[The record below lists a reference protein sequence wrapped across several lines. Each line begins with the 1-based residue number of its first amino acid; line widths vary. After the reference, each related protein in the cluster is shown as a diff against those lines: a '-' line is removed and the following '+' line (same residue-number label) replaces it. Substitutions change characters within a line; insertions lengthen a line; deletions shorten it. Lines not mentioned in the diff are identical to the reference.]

1 MGFMDPY
8 LLLTLLFAS
17 AAVLAWMA
25 RRVGL
30 SYVAGYTIAGV
41 AVGLLAPGVSE
52 GYATLLGVFSDVAM
66 ALLAFEAG
74 REVGLEGVKRLG
86 AIPLMIVLGEV
97 VVSLTLMTVAGL
109 ILGLSLVDVAVLTLM
124 ASCCSTTI
132 AYKLMHERGL
142 DPDMRRL
149 VLSVSAADDVVGI
162 ALLALLPQLSRGYVS
177 LLDALTSTA
186 SSLTT
191 AAALVVAGATLV
203 RSLFARVVRPDEF
216 GLATAISL
224 SFAYA
229 LIARAAGLSPALGA
243 FAAGLALSAHPEAD
257 KIGELMRSVREMFLI
272 VFFVMMGLN
281 ASAAAT
287 SPPSLAASLMIGA
300 LIVLARLVAFSSS
313 AWLVSGYGLEGAL
326 EMSFFAMTVSEFSL
340 IAAYEAVRLGAAT
353 WPMVTIAALSTIAA
367 TMASSALTKDFKRCA
382 GRLSSMVPASIRLL
396 GDRASSYLSK
406 ALEGEVSRVA
416 RDTFMRLV
424 RESASMV
431 IVAFAASSML
441 YAADALLSQPYSSM
455 LAAVVIAA
463 AALAVFKIVQRVRL
477 HADALYQAL
486 TRKSGA
492 SDPSVRRL
500 LSGLTSVGLTALT
513 ALLAT
518 LTASKYVEA
527 AVDRLLGLGAGR
539 LAAASAIIGLL
550 ALALWSVVSRLR
562 RLASAIG
569 GKGA

>member
-1 MGFMDPY
+1 MDPY
-8 LLLTLLFAS
+8 LLLTLLFAT
-17 AAVLAWMA
+17 AAALAWMA

-41 AVGLLAPGVSE
+41 AIGLLAPGVSE
-52 GYATLLGVFSDVAM
+52 GYATLLGVFSDVAI

-74 REVGLEGVKRLG
+74 RVVGLEGVKRLG

-97 VVSLTLMTVAGL
+97 VVSLTLMTVVGL
-109 ILGLSLVDVAVLTLM
+109 ILRLSLVDVAVLTLM

-243 FAAGLALSAHPEAD
+243 FAAGLALSAHPESD
-257 KIGELMRSVREMFLI
+257 KMGELMGPVREMFLT

-313 AWLVSGYGLEGAL
+313 AWVVSGYGLEGAL
-326 EMSFFAMTVSEFSL
+326 EMGLFAMTVSEFSL

-353 WPMVTIAALSTIAA
+353 LPMVAIAALSTIAA
-367 TMASSALTKDFKRCA
+367 TMASSALTKDFKRRA

-416 RDTFMRLV
+416 RDTFMKLV

-500 LSGLTSVGLTALT
+500 LSGLTSVSLTALT